1 MTTEWRP
8 DTCAC
13 VLQYDEI
20 HGESGV
26 PIWTSFV
33 SCGVHPNATAAYNTN
48 RQKND
53 EINGIAK
60 ALATEAHLILDKVSF
75 KLQEDGSVAWNLD
88 ELSSDEKDRAVLS
101 VEETRARR
109 AGVVN

>member
-13 VLQYDEI
+13 VMTYDEI
-20 HGESGV
+20 QGESGV

-48 RQKND
+48 RQKNE
-53 EINGIAK
+53 EINNVAK
-60 ALATEAHLILDKVSF
+60 ALATEPHLILDKVSF
-75 KLQEDGSVAWNLD
+75 KLQEDGSVAWTFNMGLD
-88 ELSSDEKDRAVLS
+88 EAERAKLS
-101 VEETRARR
+101 VEETRAKRN
-109 AGVVN
+109 GLN